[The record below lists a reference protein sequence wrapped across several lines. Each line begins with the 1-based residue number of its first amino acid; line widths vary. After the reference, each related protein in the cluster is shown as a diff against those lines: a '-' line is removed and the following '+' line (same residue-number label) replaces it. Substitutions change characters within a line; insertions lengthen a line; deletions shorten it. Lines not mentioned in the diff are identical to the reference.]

1 MERQQQLR
9 HSQIV
14 CITCDLQ
21 HFSSPSICNIFNFKN
36 NLFHLRVVLFLVY
49 SRWFGEPVFVSWN
62 HSTTHP
68 IYKYDILD
76 SNGIVPDQFED
87 ISDDDE
93 QLMKILEESSTL
105 CIVHKAN
112 IPIP

>member
-1 MERQQQLR
+1 MERQQQLP

-36 NLFHLRVVLFLVY
+36 NSFHLRVVLFLVY
-49 SRWFGEPVFVSWN
+49 SSWFGEPVFVPWN

-68 IYKYDILD
+68 ISKYD
-76 SNGIVPDQFED
+76 GIVPDQFED
-87 ISDDDE
+87 ISDHDE

-105 CIVHKAN
+105 CVVHKAN